1 MARILVV
8 DDEPEI
14 RDLCAVT
21 LREAGH
27 HVVLAD
33 NGQSALDIHRIAP
46 QDLVLLDMFMPI
58 KDGLETL
65 KALRQSSPTPK
76 VIAVSAGWRVT
87 GRRTATEGA
96 PRDVLDEARALGAD
110 AVLHKPFDPDELV
123 RTVQSLIS
131 HPRGT
136 P

>member
-33 NGQSALDIHRIAP
+33 NGQMALDIHRIAP

-58 KDGLETL
+58 KDGIETL
-65 KALRQSSPTPK
+65 TALRKVQPAPK
-76 VIAVSAGWRVT
+76 LIAVSAGWRVT
-87 GRRTATEGA
+87 GRRHANEA
-96 PRDVLDEARALGAD
+96 QRDVLDEARDLGAD
-110 AVLHKPFDPDELV
+110 AIMHKPFDPDDLV
-123 RTVQSLIS
+123 RTVQGLLA
-131 HPRGT
+131 
-136 P
+136 

>member
-14 RDLCAVT
+14 RDFCALT

-33 NGQSALDIHRIAP
+33 NGQMALDIHRIAP

-65 KALRQSSPTPK
+65 TALRKVTPAPK
-76 VIAVSAGWRVT
+76 IIAVSAGWRVT
-87 GRRTATEGA
+87 GRRHAHPSA
-96 PRDVLDEARALGAD
+96 PRDVLDEARDLGAD
-110 AVLHKPFDPDELV
+110 AIMHKPFDPDDLV
-123 RTVQSLIS
+123 RTVQDLL
-131 HPRGT
+131 G
-136 P
+136 

>member
-14 RDLCAVT
+14 RDLCAMT

-65 KALRQSSPTPK
+65 TALRSSSPAPK
-76 VIAVSAGWRVT
+76 IIAVSAGWRVT
-87 GRRTATEGA
+87 GRRHAPDEV
-96 PRDVLDEARALGAD
+96 PRDVLDEARARGAD
-110 AVLHKPFDPDELV
+110 AVLHKPFDPDDLV
-123 RTVQSLIS
+123 KAVQTLLK
-131 HPRGT
+131 
-136 P
+136 

>member
-46 QDLVLLDMFMPI
+46 QDVVLLDMFMPI

-65 KALRQSSPTPK
+65 SALRIAARPPK
-76 VIAVSAGWRVT
+76 IIALSAGWRVT
-87 GRRTATEGA
+87 GRRHPGEDA
-96 PRDVLDEARALGAD
+96 PRDVLEEARARGAD
-110 AVLHKPFDPDELV
+110 AVLHKPFDPDDLV
-123 RTVQSLIS
+123 RTVQKLL
-131 HPRGT
+131 P
-136 P
+136 

>member
-14 RDLCAVT
+14 RDLCVVA

-27 HVVLAD
+27 HVLQAD
-33 NGQSALDIHRIAP
+33 NGQMALDLHRRAP

-65 KALRQSSPTPK
+65 KALRESQKMPK
-76 VIAVSAGWRVT
+76 IIAVSAGWRVT
-87 GRRTATEGA
+87 GRKHANDGP
-96 PRDVLDEARALGAD
+96 PRDVLEEARAAGAD
-110 AVLHKPFDPDELV
+110 AILQKPFDPDDLV
-123 RTVQSLIS
+123 RTVQTLLA
-131 HPRGT
+131 
-136 P
+136 

>member
-21 LREAGH
+21 LRHAGH

-33 NGQSALDIHRIAP
+33 NGQSAIDIHRIKP

-65 KALRQSSPTPK
+65 TALRQTQPPPK
-76 VIAVSAGWRVT
+76 IIAVSAGWRVT
-87 GRRTATEGA
+87 GRRAANDGP
-96 PRDVLDEARALGAD
+96 PRDVLEEATALGAD
-110 AVLHKPFDPDELV
+110 AVLHKPFDPDDLV
-123 RTVQSLIS
+123 RTVQTLLE
-131 HPRGT
+131 
-136 P
+136 

>member
-1 MARILVV
+1 MARILIV

-27 HVVLAD
+27 LVVQAD

-46 QDLVLLDMFMPI
+46 QDVVLLDMFMPI

-65 KALRQSSPTPK
+65 AALKKTSKVPK

-87 GRRTATEGA
+87 GRRGGDDGRS
-96 PRDVLDEARALGAD
+96 RDVLDEARERGAD
-110 AVLHKPFDPDELV
+110 AVLHKPFDPDDLV
-123 RTVQSLIS
+123 RTVQTLLS
-131 HPRGT
+131 
-136 P
+136 

>member
-65 KALRQSSPTPK
+65 TALRGASPPPK
-76 VIAVSAGWRVT
+76 IIAVSAGWRVT
-87 GRRTATEGA
+87 GRRKTDGV
-96 PRDVLDEARALGAD
+96 PRDVLDVARERGAD
-110 AVLHKPFDPDELV
+110 AILHKPFDPDELV
-123 RTVQSLIS
+123 RTVQTLL
-131 HPRGT
+131 T
-136 P
+136 

>member
-14 RDLCAVT
+14 RDLCAMAP
-21 LREAGH
+21 REAGH

-33 NGQSALDIHRIAP
+33 NGQSAIDIHRIAP

-58 KDGLETL
+58 KDGRETL
-65 KALRQSSPTPK
+65 TALKNHDSAPK

-87 GRRTATEGA
+87 GRRHTNEAP

-110 AVLHKPFDPDELV
+110 AILHKPLDPDDLV
-123 RTVQSLIS
+123 RTVQTLLS
-131 HPRGT
+131 
-136 P
+136 

>member
-14 RDLCAVT
+14 RDLCALT

-65 KALRQSSPTPK
+65 GALKQTARAPK

-87 GRRTATEGA
+87 GRRVAADQGP

-110 AVLHKPFDPDELV
+110 AVLHKPFDPDDLV
-123 RTVQSLIS
+123 RAVRDLL
-131 HPRGT
+131 P
-136 P
+136 

>member
-33 NGQSALDIHRIAP
+33 NGQMALDIHRIAP

-58 KDGLETL
+58 KDGIETL
-65 KALRQSSPTPK
+65 TALRKVQPAPK
-76 VIAVSAGWRVT
+76 IIAVSAGWRVT
-87 GRRTATEGA
+87 GRRHANETQ
-96 PRDVLDEARALGAD
+96 RDVLDEARELGAD
-110 AVLHKPFDPDELV
+110 AIMHKPFDPDDLV
-123 RTVQSLIS
+123 RTVQTLL
-131 HPRGT
+131 T
-136 P
+136 

>member
-21 LREAGH
+21 LRDAGH

-33 NGQSALDIHRIAP
+33 NGQSAIDIHRIKP
-46 QDLVLLDMFMPI
+46 QDVVLLDMFMPI

-65 KALRQSSPTPK
+65 TALRKTQPSPK
-76 VIAVSAGWRVT
+76 IIAVSAGWRVT
-87 GRRTATEGA
+87 GRRIATDGP
-96 PRDVLDEARALGAD
+96 PRDVLDEAQKLGAD
-110 AVLHKPFDPDELV
+110 AVLHKPFDPDDLV
-123 RTVQSLIS
+123 RTVETLL
-131 HPRGT
+131 T
-136 P
+136 

>member
-14 RDLCAVT
+14 RDLCAVA
-21 LREAGH
+21 LRDAGH
-27 HVVLAD
+27 LVVQAD
-33 NGQSALDIHRIAP
+33 NGQSAIDIHRNHP

-65 KALRQSSPTPK
+65 TALKKNQPAPK

-87 GRRTATEGA
+87 GRRHLEGA
-96 PRDVLDEARALGAD
+96 PRDVLDEA
-110 AVLHKPFDPDELV
+110 
-123 RTVQSLIS
+123 
-131 HPRGT
+131 
-136 P
+136 

>member
-27 HVVLAD
+27 LVVLAD

-65 KALRQSSPTPK
+65 SALKEGTRAPK

-87 GRRTATEGA
+87 GRRGGDQGP
-96 PRDVLDEARALGAD
+96 PRDVLDEARARGAD
-110 AVLHKPFDPDELV
+110 AVLHKPFDPDDLV
-123 RTVQSLIS
+123 RTVRTLL
-131 HPRGT
+131 G
-136 P
+136 

>member
-27 HVVLAD
+27 LVVLAD

-46 QDLVLLDMFMPI
+46 QDVVLLDMFMPI

-65 KALRQSSPTPK
+65 TELKKNVRPPK

-87 GRRTATEGA
+87 GRRGTAQTA
-96 PRDVLDEARALGAD
+96 PRDVLDDAQKQGAY
-110 AVLHKPFDPDELV
+110 AILHKPFDPDELV
-123 RTVQSLIS
+123 RTVQSLL
-131 HPRGT
+131 G
-136 P
+136 

>member
-21 LREAGH
+21 LREVGH
-27 HVVLAD
+27 QVVLAD

-65 KALRQSSPTPK
+65 AALRQARPAPK
-76 VIAVSAGWRVT
+76 IIAVSAGWRVT
-87 GRRTATEGA
+87 GRRVANDGP
-96 PRDVLDEARALGAD
+96 PRDVLEEARALGAD
-110 AVLHKPFDPDELV
+110 AVLKKPFDPDDLV
-123 RTVQSLIS
+123 RTVETLLA
-131 HPRGT
+131 
-136 P
+136 

>member
-14 RDLCAVT
+14 RDLCAVA
-21 LREAGH
+21 LRDAGH
-27 HVVLAD
+27 LVVQAD
-33 NGQSALDIHRIAP
+33 NGQSAIDIHRNHP

-65 KALRQSSPTPK
+65 TALKKNQPAPK

-87 GRRTATEGA
+87 GRRHSEGA

-110 AVLHKPFDPDELV
+110 AIMHKPFDPDDLV
-123 RTVQSLIS
+123 RTVAGLLA
-131 HPRGT
+131 
-136 P
+136 

>member
-46 QDLVLLDMFMPI
+46 QDVVLLDMFMPI

-65 KALRQSSPTPK
+65 TALRSASPAPK
-76 VIAVSAGWRVT
+76 IIAVSAGWRVT
-87 GRRTATEGA
+87 GRRHAGDDA
-96 PRDVLDEARALGAD
+96 PRDVLDEARARGAD
-110 AVLHKPFDPDELV
+110 AVLHKPFDPDDLV
-123 RTVQSLIS
+123 RTVQTLL
-131 HPRGT
+131 T
-136 P
+136 

>member
-14 RDLCAVT
+14 RDLCAMT

-65 KALRQSSPTPK
+65 TALRSSSPAPK
-76 VIAVSAGWRVT
+76 IIAVSAGWRVT
-87 GRRTATEGA
+87 GRRHAPDEV
-96 PRDVLDEARALGAD
+96 PRDVLDEARARGAD
-110 AVLHKPFDPDELV
+110 AILHKPFDPDDLV
-123 RTVQSLIS
+123 KAVQTLLK
-131 HPRGT
+131 
-136 P
+136 

>member
-33 NGQSALDIHRIAP
+33 NGQSALDIHRLKP
-46 QDLVLLDMFMPI
+46 QDVVLLDMFMPI

-65 KALRQSSPTPK
+65 TALRQARPSPK
-76 VIAVSAGWRVT
+76 IIAVSAGWRVT
-87 GRRTATEGA
+87 GRRTNNEGT
-96 PRDVLDEARALGAD
+96 PRDVLDEAQALGAD
-110 AVLHKPFDPDELV
+110 AILHKPFDPDDLV
-123 RTVQSLIS
+123 RTIDTLLA
-131 HPRGT
+131 
-136 P
+136 